1 MPPRTVARILSVV
14 LPAVVTLLMLSG
26 TAWAAKKAKQT
37 ETVITEE
44 ELQLELMSYADRYA
58 ATVAQAV
65 DDVERLDPSP
75 ETRRVVLGDMVF
87 SAAAAFT
94 TAADP
99 EVDLALL
106 DLVVM
111 TSLGRMVFEDYWRP
125 RIGAAADPAIAAL
138 TKLESEV
145 WTVAAPILSE
155 PQRRELRD
163 RITAFHSANPELS
176 TFSHLRFADFPS
188 HQEGST
194 LQKTSGPGGG
204 IFKSVKHVSEQVQK
218 TRILAERGM
227 YIATRL
233 PLLSGGFADIWVSRL
248 AANPA
253 VDKVLADTH
262 AFAEVADRFAVV
274 AEGLPETI
282 TTQRHEAIEQLG
294 SEVSVL
300 REEAFD
306 DLFQHIARE
315 REEIIRRITHAD
327 EQLGA
332 LLEALSETL
341 AESNTLVAAADDL
354 AERFAKGPEADPF
367 EIEPYRL
374 TIDQAG
380 VLVQQLTT
388 LLEAT
393 QETLDS
399 PGAERLAPAV
409 NETIDAVG
417 RTTHELVD
425 HTFYRALILIVL
437 ALVGAVV
444 AMLGYRWLAKRMFPE
459 PA

>member
-1 MPPRTVARILSVV
+1 MQQRTVSRILV
-14 LPAVVTLLMLSG
+14 LPVVVALSMQPG
-26 TAWAAKKAKQT
+26 TSWAAKKQRQA
-37 ETVITEE
+37 ETVITEA

-58 ATVAQAV
+58 ASVAQAI
-65 DDVERLDPSP
+65 DDVERLDPP
-75 ETRRVVLGDMVF
+75 TETRRVVLGDMVF

-111 TSLGRMVFEDYWRP
+111 TTLGRMVWEDYWRP
-125 RIGAAADPAIAAL
+125 RLGAIGDPVIAAL
-138 TKLESEV
+138 TKLESDV

-155 PQRRELRD
+155 LQRRELRE
-163 RITAFHSANPELS
+163 RIKAFHSANPELS

-188 HQEGST
+188 RQEGST
-194 LQKTSGPGGG
+194 LKKSSGPGGG
-204 IFKSVKHVSEQVQK
+204 IFSSVKHVSEQVEK

-227 YIATRL
+227 YVATRL

-253 VDKVLADTH
+253 IDKVLADTH
-262 AFAEVADRFAVV
+262 AFSEVAERFAVV

-282 TTQRHEAIEQLG
+282 TTQRREAIEQLG
-294 SEVSVL
+294 TEVSVL
-300 REEAFD
+300 REEGID
-306 DLFQHIARE
+306 DLFQHIAVE
-315 REEIIRRITHAD
+315 RQEIIRRVTAAD

-332 LLEALSETL
+332 LLTSLSKTL
-341 AESNTLVAAADDL
+341 AEANTLVAAADDL
-354 AERFAKGPEADPF
+354 AVRFDKGPEADPF

-399 PGAERLAPAV
+399 PGVERLTPAV

-425 HTFYRALILIVL
+425 YSFYRALILIVL
-437 ALVGAVV
+437 ALVGSVI
-444 AMLGYRWLAKRMFPE
+444 AMLGYRWLARRMFPD
-459 PA
+459 AT

>member
-1 MPPRTVARILSVV
+1 MPYRATPWILPIFLLVVGSLSILPGNAR
-14 LPAVVTLLMLSG
+14 
-26 TAWAAKKAKQT
+26 AAKKEKEAAHVVS
-37 ETVITEE
+37 EV

-65 DDVERLDPSP
+65 DDVERLGPSL
-75 ETRRVVLGDMVF
+75 ETRRVVLADMVF

-94 TAADP
+94 TAADA
-99 EVDLALL
+99 DAQLALL

-111 TSLGRMVFEDYWRP
+111 TTLGRMIFEDYWRP
-125 RIGAAADPAIAAL
+125 RLGAAADPVIGAL
-138 TKLESEV
+138 ARLERDI
-145 WTVAAPILSE
+145 WTVAAPILDG
-155 PQRRELRD
+155 PQRLELRE
-163 RITAFHSANPELS
+163 RITAFRRDNPDLS

-188 HQEGST
+188 KQEGST
-194 LQKTSGPGGG
+194 FQKVGSGGM
-204 IFKSVKHVSEQVQK
+204 FASVKRVSETVEK
-218 TRILAERGM
+218 TRILAERSL
-227 YIATRL
+227 YVATRL

-282 TTQRHEAIEQLG
+282 TTQRREAIEQLG

-300 REEAFD
+300 REEAIE
-306 DLFQHIARE
+306 DLFQHIATE
-315 REEIIRRITHAD
+315 REEIIRRVTASD

-332 LLEALSETL
+332 LLDALSQTL
-341 AESNTLVAAADDL
+341 AESNTLIAAADDL
-354 AERFAKGPEADPF
+354 AERFDKGPEADPF

-380 VLVQQLTT
+380 VLVGQLTT

-393 QETLDS
+393 QETLES
-399 PGAERLAPAV
+399 PGAERLAPAL

-425 HTFYRALILIVL
+425 HTFYRALLLIVL
-437 ALVGAVV
+437 ALVGSVI
-444 AMLGYRWLAKRMFPE
+444 AMLGYRWLARRMFPE
-459 PA
+459 AA